1 MRIKVISALT
11 FSAALSGCAM
21 PSIQPPS
28 DNGKDY
34 QQGYQAD
41 FDKVWEA
48 TVDWFATN
56 NIPIKNIEK
65 DSGIIGSEYALG
77 SNYSQVD
84 CGVVDPGGMYILQ
97 DENVVANLNVLVREK
112 TSTVTVQP
120 NVFGQG
126 SFMLRDIWNNMP
138 NTIKADRC
146 VSTGEL
152 EKSLH
157 NYLNA
162 RL

>member
-1 MRIKVISALT
+1 MKIKIIIALT
-11 FSAALSGCAM
+11 ASAALSGCAM
-21 PSIQPPS
+21 PSIQPPA
-28 DNGKDY
+28 DNGADY
-34 QQGYQAD
+34 RQSYQAD
-41 FDKVWEA
+41 FDSVWEA

-65 DSGIIGSEYALG
+65 DSGIIGSEYSLG
-77 SNYSQVD
+77 ADYSQVD
-84 CGVVDPGGMYILQ
+84 CGTVDPGGMYVL
-97 DENVVANLNVLVREK
+97 ENENIVANLNVLVRENYG
-112 TSTVTVQP
+112 TVTVQP

-126 SFMLRDIWNNMP
+126 SYFLRDVWNNVP
-138 NTIKADRC
+138 STLKADRC

-152 EKSLH
+152 EQSLH